1 MGFGSSFARDWTIS
15 KTSRFFGKNR
25 IADPLLARLA
35 DDPSPEIRDAV
46 TRHTYSLG
54 QEHGAGFRERVQ
66 AEDVLTIVESFLIT
80 IGVPYDRKGTTQITI
95 RTDFTIPADHPLCT
109 PVIAGAY
116 LRGLLAGLL
125 PDWISEETDGEIRY
139 SGRNK

>member
-25 IADPLLARLA
+25 IADPLLARLSE
-35 DDPSPEIRDAV
+35 DQSPEIREAV
-46 TRHTYSLG
+46 ARHTYSLG

-66 AEDVLTIVESFLIT
+66 GEDILTIVESFLIT
-80 IGVPYDRKGTTQITI
+80 IGVPYERKGTTEIII
-95 RTDFTIPADHPLCT
+95 RTEFSIPADHPLCT
-109 PVIAGAY
+109 PLIAGAY

-125 PDWISEETDGEIRY
+125 PDWVSEEADGVIRY
-139 SGRNK
+139 LARK

>member
-25 IADPLLARLA
+25 IADPLLARLSE
-35 DDPSPEIRDAV
+35 DQSPEIREAV
-46 TRHTYSLG
+46 SRHAYLLG

-66 AEDVLTIVESFLIT
+66 AEDILTIVESFLIT
-80 IGVPYDRKGTTQITI
+80 IGVPYERKGNTQITI
-95 RTDFTIPADHPLCT
+95 RIDFTIPADHPLCS
-109 PVIAGAY
+109 PLIAVAY

-125 PDWISEETDGEIRY
+125 PEWVSEEADGKIWYRV
-139 SGRNK
+139 RK